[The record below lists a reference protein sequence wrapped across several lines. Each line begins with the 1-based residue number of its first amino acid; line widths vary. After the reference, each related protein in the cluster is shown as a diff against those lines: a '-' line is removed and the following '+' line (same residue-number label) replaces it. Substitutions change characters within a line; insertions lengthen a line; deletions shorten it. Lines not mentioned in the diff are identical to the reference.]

1 MKHAFR
7 TLLALLAIAPAA
19 LRADE
24 PAAQPAEP
32 AQPAPA
38 EAAAP
43 APAAEAAAP
52 AEPAAPAEAAPAP
65 VQDMQPV
72 IKEFR
77 QLQFEIFQARK
88 ALRDHERIAALR
100 KLQDEAKEAKDMA
113 AFREYGIQIRAA
125 TEELL
130 AHQPGMPEKL
140 ARLKE
145 LGESLR
151 RDLPAEQRRKGKRL
165 PRAEV
170 EAADAKAAAE
180 EAAEAATR

>member
-7 TLLALLAIAPAA
+7 TLLALLALAPAA

-38 EAAAP
+38 
-43 APAAEAAAP
+43 AEAAAP
-52 AEPAAPAEAAPAP
+52 TEPAAPAEAAPAP
-65 VQDMQPV
+65 AQDMQPV

-77 QLQFEIFQARK
+77 QLQLDIFQARK
-88 ALRDHERIAALR
+88 ALRDHESIAALR
-100 KLQDEAKEAKDMA
+100 KLQDDAKEAKNMA
-113 AFREYGIQIRAA
+113 AVREYGIQIRAA

-130 AHQPGMPEKL
+130 AQQPGMPEKL

-165 PRAEV
+165 PRTEG
-170 EAADAKAAAE
+170 EAADAKATAKE
-180 EAAEAATR
+180 TAEAAASAP